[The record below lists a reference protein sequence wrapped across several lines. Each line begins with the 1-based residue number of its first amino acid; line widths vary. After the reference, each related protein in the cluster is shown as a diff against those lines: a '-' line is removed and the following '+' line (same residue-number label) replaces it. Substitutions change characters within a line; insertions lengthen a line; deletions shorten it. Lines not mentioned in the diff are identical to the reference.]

1 MVQKYGGK
9 ELCWDLEYDAHDK
22 KIRSNEERN
31 IPIEKKKEEE
41 EKNIPILMIWDI
53 KRNIWKNT
61 VLKGIL
67 LDFLKVTNVIPVHKK
82 GEKLDSNNYRPISFL
97 FNKSKLYEN

>member
-31 IPIEKKKEEE
+31 IPIEKRKEEE
-41 EKNIPILMIWDI
+41 EKNILILE
-53 KRNIWKNT
+53 KNT
-61 VLKGIL
+61 VLEGIL

>member
-1 MVQKYGGK
+1 MQKYGGK

-31 IPIEKKKEEE
+31 IPIEKRKEEE
-41 EKNIPILMIWDI
+41 EKNILILE
-53 KRNIWKNT
+53 KNT
-61 VLKGIL
+61 VLEGIL

>member
-31 IPIEKKKEEE
+31 IPIEKRKEEE
-41 EKNIPILMIWDI
+41 EKKYPNSRDI
-53 KRNIWKNT
+53 KRNI
-61 VLKGIL
+61 
-67 LDFLKVTNVIPVHKK
+67 
-82 GEKLDSNNYRPISFL
+82 
-97 FNKSKLYEN
+97 